1 MKLDVICLEDRAL
14 KELFEMMYQR
24 LMADHGVKEDKWL
37 SPEEA
42 MRRLNVGKTTLQKYR
57 DENKLRFSELSA
69 RKFVYDAESVAA
81 LLDAKAQKKY

>member
-24 LMADHGVKEDKWL
+24 LMEDHGVKEDKWV

-57 DENKLRFSELSA
+57 DENKLRYSELSP
-69 RKFVYDAESVAA
+69 RKFVYDTGSITA
-81 LLDAKAQKKY
+81 LLETKAQKKF